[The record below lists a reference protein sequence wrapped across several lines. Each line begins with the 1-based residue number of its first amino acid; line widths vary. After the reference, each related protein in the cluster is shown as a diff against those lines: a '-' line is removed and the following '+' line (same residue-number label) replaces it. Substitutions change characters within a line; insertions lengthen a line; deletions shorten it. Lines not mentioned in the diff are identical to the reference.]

1 MTTGASIVVRGGRVL
16 QGDDLVDA
24 DVLIE
29 DGIITAIGAFDAP
42 EGVAVE
48 DATGLIVLPG
58 MIDPH
63 VHVGWPGAADDFA
76 TGSRAAIAGGVTTF
90 IEFAVQ
96 FPGER
101 LEDVVQ
107 TWKDWGARSAC
118 DFALHAI
125 VSDSTPATLE
135 AMGRVVEAGVTSFKM
150 FMTSQHSGGLG
161 VDDGTLFEI
170 MQRVAEL
177 GGLSMAHCENDEVI
191 GHLAEKL
198 IADGVVTSA
207 GHSAARPPLVEAEA
221 IARAVR
227 LADAAGSAFYIPH
240 LSSGDGLQAALLD
253 TGRRVPVIAETC
265 PQFLALTADV
275 YSRPDG
281 AHYVMS
287 PPIKSAQDQVELWEG
302 IMDGRLSTVGS
313 DHCPYPRDFK
323 DENAHT
329 DFRRIPNGVP
339 GVETLL
345 PVMFTLGVRS
355 GRLTIG
361 DLARICSLNPARIF
375 GLDDR
380 KGSVSLGKD
389 GDLVLFDPDR
399 RFGTAPSDLNSDID
413 YSIYEDLELW
423 GMPVATIASGSVV
436 AREQRIVDD
445 AHRGRFLART
455 PGVVLDDFDRRVVRA

>member
-1 MTTGASIVVRGGRVL
+1 MTGNLLVRGGRVL
-16 QGDDLVDA
+16 QGDELVEA
-24 DVLIE
+24 DVLVR
-29 DGIITAIGAFDAP
+29 DGVIAAIGRIEP
-42 EGVAVE
+42 LEGMTIE

-76 TGSRAAIAGGVTTF
+76 AGSRAALAGGVTTF

-96 FPGER
+96 FPGDA
-101 LEDVVQ
+101 LDDVVKE
-107 TWKDWGARSAC
+107 WKRMGEASAC

-125 VSDSTPATLE
+125 VSDSRPETLE
-135 AMGRVVEAGVTSFKM
+135 AMARVMDAGVTSFKM

-161 VDDGTLFEI
+161 VDDGTLYDI
-170 MQRVAEL
+170 MCRVAEL

-191 GHLAEKL
+191 GHLSERL
-198 IADGVVTSA
+198 IADGVVTAA

-227 LADAAGSAFYIPH
+227 LADAAGSPFYIPH
-240 LSSGDGLQAALLD
+240 LSSGEGLRAALLD

-275 YSRPDG
+275 YARADG

-287 PPIKSAQDQVELWEG
+287 PPIKSTEDQATLWAG
-302 IMDGRLSTVGS
+302 VIDGRVSTVGS
-313 DHCPYPRDFK
+313 DHCPYPRRFK
-323 DENAHT
+323 DENAAS

-345 PVMFTLGVRS
+345 PVMYTLGVRT
-355 GRLTIG
+355 GRMTLA
-361 DLARICSLNPARIF
+361 DLARICSLNPAKIF
-375 GLDDR
+375 GLEDR
-380 KGSVSLGKD
+380 KGSIAVGKD

-399 RFGTAPSDLNSDID
+399 RFGTAASDLNSEID
-413 YSIYEDLELW
+413 YSIYEEMELW
-423 GMPVATIASGSVV
+423 GMPVATVAAGTIV

-455 PGVVLDDFDRRVVRA
+455 PGVALSEFDRRVVAA